1 VWGGT
6 WHRIRH
12 CTSIVSY
19 YLAPWKKMFPIY
31 IPMDSDLF
39 RLVVTAIGG
48 QHGSAADLAT
58 RYGLRLNTTPF
69 SISLRKMQK

>member
-1 VWGGT
+1 M
-6 WHRIRH
+6 
-12 CTSIVSY
+12 C
-19 YLAPWKKMFPIY
+19 PIY

-39 RLVVTAIGG
+39 PLVVTTIGG